1 LTFAGERFIMN
12 MNAKPKNCIVQ
23 IYKEVFIHIKI
34 IRHKINRPDA
44 VTASRRILIFI
55 FGEIG

>member
-1 LTFAGERFIMN
+1 MN

-44 VTASRRILIFI
+44 VTASSRILIFI
-55 FGEIG
+55 FGGNRIPFHQ

>member
-1 LTFAGERFIMN
+1 MN
-12 MNAKPKNCIVQ
+12 MNTEPKNCIVQ
-23 IYKEVFIHIKI
+23 IYKEVFIHTKI